1 MKTVCVQVS
10 IKVDDDAD
18 VDLIVDKIEESV
30 EYTFDF
36 EKKDDTPA
44 NYGIEAHV
52 MFNSPG
58 LTLIGKERSYQIK
71 KYDGDDVRNKNR
83 ELAEMAS
90 AILKFPVKLNQ
101 GFIESQRESLMH
113 CPITWDNEKCLNLL
127 KKPYRDRLRIA
138 GALIAAEIDRL
149 VENEKPPY

>member
-52 MFNSPG
+52 MVNSSG
-58 LTLIGKERSYQIK
+58 VIQIGRERKIQTE
-71 KYDGDDVRNKNR
+71 KYHDDEVHVNG
-83 ELAEMAS
+83 ELAQMAK
-90 AILKFPVKLNQ
+90 ALLLFPHEYNENSKVH
-101 GFIESQRESLMH
+101 QRQSLFQ
-113 CPITWDNEKCLNLL
+113 CPTSWDNAQCLKLINQSY
-127 KKPYRDRLRIA
+127 KDRLRIA

-149 VENEKPPY
+149 VENEKPAY